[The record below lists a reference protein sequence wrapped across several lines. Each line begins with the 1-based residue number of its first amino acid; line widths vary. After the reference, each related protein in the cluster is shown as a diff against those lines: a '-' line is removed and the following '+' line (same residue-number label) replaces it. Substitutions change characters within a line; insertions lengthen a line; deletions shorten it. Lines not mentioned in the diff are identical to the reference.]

1 MPGNE
6 GNTLG
11 SKSRKSRVW
20 EWEVL
25 GKCKEPNSEKMWK
38 SGIVTPEEPTEW
50 RCRNKKEKG
59 MEGIIVVVLVSVG

>member
-1 MPGNE
+1 M
-6 GNTLG
+6 
-11 SKSRKSRVW
+11 W

-59 MEGIIVVVLVSVG
+59 MEEIIVVVLVSVG